1 MSASCQSGP
10 THSHL
15 VPPWLQSSAE
25 VGLSPVGQDDLVT
38 LLLQDS
44 EGQGQRGRAADNHA
58 GGVILGAMPCY
69 PNKSYWDREE
79 EQGVAT
85 NHGEARD
92 THSASQQQVHD
103 GAALH
108 IWHEAAGL
116 SHDHRPG
123 GGHIDA
129 AGTAGHSGG
138 STESRGGGDQAQ
150 GSNEREP

>member
-58 GGVILGAMPCY
+58 GGIGL
-69 PNKSYWDREE
+69 E
-79 EQGVAT
+79 VAT
-85 NHGEARD
+85 LTRPARLATVGAVAAVRKAAAEATR
-92 THSASQQQVHD
+92 HR
-103 GAALH
+103 AA
-108 IWHEAAGL
+108 
-116 SHDHRPG
+116 
-123 GGHIDA
+123 
-129 AGTAGHSGG
+129 TK
-138 STESRGGGDQAQ
+138 ESRDQLRPDARSEPASL
-150 GSNEREP
+150 GVWTDASTFCTTGRKRE